1 MEIFQTSLDKYEQ
14 QETKETTNKLVY
26 LAQKNI
32 TCIYRLNYSKIC
44 TMDITSRSKQRK
56 QQNYRRHITAAP

>member
-32 TCIYRLNYSKIC
+32 LHVFTVLTIAKYARW
-44 TMDITSRSKQRK
+44 T
-56 QQNYRRHITAAP
+56 